1 MKFYDN
7 DENKK
12 YSPLNQALKECL
24 PELMLRN
31 IKKGKRLNSKMDVSF
46 LLNNIELRNQS
57 YLKKLVSSSEKT
69 LQNIKSGLDL
79 KSAMKLSEEKLSPL
93 NYQILEDYFLR
104 KHNVIANTKK
114 NLPKN
119 TEEESNAIIKNSLR
133 LIKHILYPST
143 KILEEP
149 ELEIPQKKLMN
160 KSELIEAENFIKKK
174 LENEHNNL
182 NTRVNKYLARVGKIK
197 LTAPKDNKIYDPK
210 WIKINRD
217 KNKDF
222 YLYADNVFLDNNN
235 IKMIHYKKLEPIP
248 IRDKS
253 CPNLKDINERLFP
266 EIKKGIKSKD
276 NFLNIKNCNS
286 VKIINGLQFKN
297 KTKEKENKNI
307 NDIKVNYNKKDSYNT
322 LNRLVIRNKSLLNM
336 SNKRYR
342 KLSSLMDIEL
352 PKLSDYDLIIT
363 KKKKINLPNNE
374 KENYNTDNISLINE
388 LRNKYK
394 NWKLIPELDNIKEEI
409 KTLRSQQINVEENY
423 RRHKEEIYNKTYLI
437 PDIPVRKKDKRDSFK
452 STNDEGLFNLNLNIN
467 MKNINKNSLSSVETP
482 SLRMPSSYSVQILKR
497 KSRINSGIYELMQR
511 KKKRDFSNISRDK
524 TNVSSILQ
532 SIRNSA
538 TTSMTSNKKEE
549 GKFIEIFRNKIKK
562 DGQKQIIGKPLFS
575 LKKIRI
581 NLFNNSKNNN
591 SSVLS
596 NVSN

>member
-1 MKFYDN
+1 MKFN
-7 DENKK
+7 NNENKK

-31 IKKGKRLNSKMDVSF
+31 IKKGKRLNSKIDVSF

-79 KSAMKLSEEKLSPL
+79 KRAMELSEEKLSLL
-93 NYQILEDYFLR
+93 NYQILQDYFLR
-104 KHNVIANTKK
+104 KNNVIVNTKK
-114 NLPKN
+114 VLPRN
-119 TEEESNAIIKNSLR
+119 TEEESNAIIKSSLH
-133 LIKHILYPST
+133 LIKQILYPST

-149 ELEIPQKKLMN
+149 EIELPVKKLMN
-160 KSELIEAENFIKKK
+160 KSELIEAENFINKKI
-174 LENEHNNL
+174 ENDHSNL
-182 NTRVNKYLARVGKIK
+182 NTKVNKYLARVKKIK
-197 LTAPKDNKIYDPK
+197 LTAPKDDRIYDPK
-210 WIKINRD
+210 WLKINRD

-222 YLYADNVFLDNNN
+222 YLYADNVFLNSND
-235 IKMIHYKKLEPIP
+235 IKMIHYKKLEPAP

-253 CPNLKDINERLFP
+253 CPNLKDIKERLFP

-297 KTKEKENKNI
+297 KSKEKENKDI
-307 NDIKVNYNKKDSYNT
+307 NDIKVNFNKKDSYNT
-322 LNRLVIRNKSLLNM
+322 LNRLVIRNKSLINM

-352 PKLSDYDLIIT
+352 PKLSDYDLIIN
-363 KKKKINLPNNE
+363 KKKKINLPNND
-374 KENYNTDNISLINE
+374 KENYNTDNIINE

-394 NWKLIPELDNIKEEI
+394 NWKLIPEIDNIKEEI
-409 KTLRSQQINVEENY
+409 KSLRSQKINIEENY

-437 PDIPVRKKDKRDSFK
+437 PDIPVRKKAKRDSFK
-452 STNDEGLFNLNLNIN
+452 STNNEGIFNLNLNIN
-467 MKNINKNSLSSVETP
+467 MKNINKNSLSSIETP

-511 KKKRDFSNISRDK
+511 KKKREFSNISRDR

-538 TTSMTSNKKEE
+538 TTSMTSNKKE
-549 GKFIEIFRNKIKK
+549 GKYYEIFKNKIKK
-562 DGQKQIIGKPLFS
+562 EGQKQIDGNSIFS

>member
-1 MKFYDN
+1 MLLHL
-7 DENKK
+7 
-12 YSPLNQALKECL
+12 YSLKECL

-31 IKKGKRLNSKMDVSF
+31 IKKGKRLNSKIDVSF

-79 KSAMKLSEEKLSPL
+79 KRAMELSEEKLSLL
-93 NYQILEDYFLR
+93 NYQILQDYFLR
-104 KHNVIANTKK
+104 KNNVIFNTKK
-114 NLPKN
+114 VLPRN
-119 TEEESNAIIKNSLR
+119 TEEESNAIIKSSLH
-133 LIKHILYPST
+133 LIKQILYPST

-149 ELEIPQKKLMN
+149 EIELPVKKLMN
-160 KSELIEAENFIKKK
+160 KSELIEAENFINKKI
-174 LENEHNNL
+174 ENDHSNL
-182 NTRVNKYLARVGKIK
+182 NTKVNKYLARVKKIK
-197 LTAPKDNKIYDPK
+197 LTAPKDDRIYDPK
-210 WIKINRD
+210 WLKINRD

-222 YLYADNVFLDNNN
+222 YLYADNVFLNSND
-235 IKMIHYKKLEPIP
+235 IKMIHYKKLEPAP
-248 IRDKS
+248 IMDKS
-253 CPNLKDINERLFP
+253 CPNLKDIKERLFP

-297 KTKEKENKNI
+297 KSKEKENKDI
-307 NDIKVNYNKKDSYNT
+307 NDIKVNFNKKDSYNT
-322 LNRLVIRNKSLLNM
+322 LNRLVIRNKSLINM

-352 PKLSDYDLIIT
+352 PKLSDYDLIIN
-363 KKKKINLPNNE
+363 KKKKINLPNND
-374 KENYNTDNISLINE
+374 KENYNTDNIINE
-388 LRNKYK
+388 LRNKYR
-394 NWKLIPELDNIKEEI
+394 NWKLIPEIDNIKEEI
-409 KTLRSQQINVEENY
+409 KSLRSQKINIEENY

-437 PDIPVRKKDKRDSFK
+437 PDIPVRKKAKRDSFK
-452 STNDEGLFNLNLNIN
+452 STNSEGIFNLNLNIN
-467 MKNINKNSLSSVETP
+467 MKNINKNSLSSIETP

-511 KKKRDFSNISRDK
+511 KKKREFSNISRDR

-538 TTSMTSNKKEE
+538 TTSMTSNKKEA
-549 GKFIEIFRNKIKK
+549 KYFEIFKNKIKK
-562 DGQKQIIGKPLFS
+562 DGQKQIVEKPMFS

>member
-1 MKFYDN
+1 MKFN
-7 DENKK
+7 NNENKK

-31 IKKGKRLNSKMDVSF
+31 IKKGKRLNSKIDVSF

-79 KSAMKLSEEKLSPL
+79 KRAMELSEEKLSLL
-93 NYQILEDYFLR
+93 NYQILQDYFLR
-104 KHNVIANTKK
+104 KNNVIFNTKK
-114 NLPKN
+114 VLPRN
-119 TEEESNAIIKNSLR
+119 TEEESNAIIKSSLH
-133 LIKHILYPST
+133 LIKQILYPST

-149 ELEIPQKKLMN
+149 EIELPVKKLMN
-160 KSELIEAENFIKKK
+160 KSELIEAENFINKKI
-174 LENEHNNL
+174 ENDHSNL
-182 NTRVNKYLARVGKIK
+182 NTKVNKYLARVKKIK
-197 LTAPKDNKIYDPK
+197 LTAPKDDRIYDPK
-210 WIKINRD
+210 WLKINRD

-222 YLYADNVFLDNNN
+222 YLYADNVFLNSND
-235 IKMIHYKKLEPIP
+235 IKMIHYKKLEPAP
-248 IRDKS
+248 IMDKS
-253 CPNLKDINERLFP
+253 CPNLKDIKERLFP

-297 KTKEKENKNI
+297 KSKEKENKDI
-307 NDIKVNYNKKDSYNT
+307 NDIKVNFNKKDSYNT
-322 LNRLVIRNKSLLNM
+322 LNRLVIRNKSLINM

-352 PKLSDYDLIIT
+352 PKLSDYDLIIN
-363 KKKKINLPNNE
+363 KKKKINLPNND
-374 KENYNTDNISLINE
+374 KENYNTDNIINE
-388 LRNKYK
+388 LRNKYR
-394 NWKLIPELDNIKEEI
+394 NWKLIPEIDNIKEEI
-409 KTLRSQQINVEENY
+409 KSLRSQKINIEENY

-437 PDIPVRKKDKRDSFK
+437 PDIPVRKKAKRDSFK
-452 STNDEGLFNLNLNIN
+452 STNSEGIFNLNLNIN
-467 MKNINKNSLSSVETP
+467 MKNINKNSLSSIETP

-511 KKKRDFSNISRDK
+511 KKKREFSNISRDR

-538 TTSMTSNKKEE
+538 TTSMTSNKKEA
-549 GKFIEIFRNKIKK
+549 KYFEIFKNKIKK
-562 DGQKQIIGKPLFS
+562 DGQKQIVEKPMFS

>member
-1 MKFYDN
+1 MKFN
-7 DENKK
+7 NNENKK

-31 IKKGKRLNSKMDVSF
+31 IKKGKRLNSKIDVSF

-79 KSAMKLSEEKLSPL
+79 KRAMELSEEKLSLL
-93 NYQILEDYFLR
+93 NYQILQDYFLR
-104 KHNVIANTKK
+104 KNNVIVNTKK
-114 NLPKN
+114 VLPRN
-119 TEEESNAIIKNSLR
+119 TEEESNAIIKSSLH
-133 LIKHILYPST
+133 LIKQILYPST

-149 ELEIPQKKLMN
+149 EIELPVKKLMN
-160 KSELIEAENFIKKK
+160 KSELIEAENFINKKI
-174 LENEHNNL
+174 ENDHSNL
-182 NTRVNKYLARVGKIK
+182 NTKVNKYLARVKKIK
-197 LTAPKDNKIYDPK
+197 LTAPKDDRIYDPK
-210 WIKINRD
+210 WLKINRD

-222 YLYADNVFLDNNN
+222 YLYADNVFLNSND
-235 IKMIHYKKLEPIP
+235 IKMIHYKKLEPAP

-253 CPNLKDINERLFP
+253 CPNLKDIKERLFP

-297 KTKEKENKNI
+297 KSKEKENKDI
-307 NDIKVNYNKKDSYNT
+307 NDIKVNFNKKDSYNT
-322 LNRLVIRNKSLLNM
+322 LNRLVIRNKSLINM

-352 PKLSDYDLIIT
+352 PKLSDYDLIIN
-363 KKKKINLPNNE
+363 KKKKINLPNND
-374 KENYNTDNISLINE
+374 KENYNTDNIINE

-394 NWKLIPELDNIKEEI
+394 NWKLIPEIDNIKEEI
-409 KTLRSQQINVEENY
+409 KSLRSQKINIEENY

-437 PDIPVRKKDKRDSFK
+437 PDIPVRKKAKRDSFK
-452 STNDEGLFNLNLNIN
+452 STNNEGIFNLNLNIN
-467 MKNINKNSLSSVETP
+467 MKNINKNSLSSIETP

-511 KKKRDFSNISRDK
+511 KKKREFSNISRDR

-538 TTSMTSNKKEE
+538 TTSMTSNKKE
-549 GKFIEIFRNKIKK
+549 GKYYEIFKNKIKK
-562 DGQKQIIGKPLFS
+562 DGQKQIVGNSIFS